1 MSKFCIFS
9 IDILILLVYTVSIGG
24 AMMKSEFTF
33 LLDDTLKSSFE
44 MAIQLNGANKEDILE
59 GFMRSYVANSFAQA
73 AATYGATPLKTT
85 TSEQADPNYGK
96 AIHRIPKWAKK
107 PYQLNH
113 KIIRAYLQL
122 AEVGPVSYYALVA
135 RCSNQEHYPD
145 EYVPTFLSNFAQ
157 MKFDGDKSHGK
168 VFEVSAENIVS
179 LWPPIESTLMCYKQD
194 FLIHTTDVG
203 YLNRN
208 NQRNMGRTKADG
220 TDHMQYLYT
229 MRCENCDHEYFANGS
244 DIFQKKCPKCQGGA
258 DTGFLGVPEK
268 EEERIMG
275 YRSFPFAGGEI
286 LTEIGATWFVSFAYY
301 EKIDKTHN
309 NWERVKTKYSR
320 ISNYHKGAQYH
331 RDWLVEVL
339 SMNPDALNTNTIG
352 LEASQTKKMAKI
364 LLENW
369 T

>member
-9 IDILILLVYTVSIGG
+9 IDILILLVYTVSTGG

-33 LLDDTLKSSFE
+33 LLDDALKNSFE
-44 MAIQLNGANKEDILE
+44 MAIQLNGANKEDVLE
-59 GFMRSYVANSFAQA
+59 GFMRSYIANSFAQA
-73 AATYGATPLKTT
+73 AATYGATHVKPA

-135 RCSNQEHYPD
+135 RCSDQEHYPE

-208 NQRNMGRTKADG
+208 NQRNMGRTQAEG

-258 DTGFLGVPEK
+258 DTGFLGVTEK
-268 EEERIMG
+268 EEKRIMG
-275 YRSFPFAGGEI
+275 YHSFPFAGGEI
-286 LTEIGATWFVSFAYY
+286 LKEIGATWFVSFAYY
-301 EKIDKTHN
+301 ERIDKTHN
-309 NWERVKTKYSR
+309 NWERVKTKYNR
-320 ISNYHKGAQYH
+320 ISNYHAGAQYH